1 MTKVRAIRGATT
13 ADENTKESIVEA
25 TIHLLK
31 KIVEENNLD
40 KNEVISAFFTT
51 TKDLNAQFP
60 AVAAR
65 TIGWTEVALMC
76 SHEMDIPDAQ
86 NMCIRVMVHIN
97 TDMLPNQIQN
107 VYLKEAVNLR
117 KRGFEDNE
125 TK

>member
-13 ADENTKESIVEA
+13 ADENTKEAIVEA

-51 TKDLNAQFP
+51 TRDLNAQFP

-86 NMCIRVMVHIN
+86 NMCIRVMVHVN

-117 KRGFEDNE
+117 KRGFEDNQ

>member
-51 TKDLNAQFP
+51 TKDLNTQFP

-65 TIGWTEVALMC
+65 KIGWTEVALMC
-76 SHEMDIPDAQ
+76 SHEMFVPDAQ
-86 NMCIRVMVHIN
+86 EKCIRVMVHVN
-97 TDMLPNQIQN
+97 TDKSSHDMNN
-107 VYLKEAVNLR
+107 VYLKDAVNLR
-117 KRGFEDNE
+117 KRGFEDQDQ
-125 TK
+125 

>member
-13 ADENTKESIVEA
+13 ADENTKEAIVEA

-86 NMCIRVMVHIN
+86 NMCIRVMVHVN
-97 TDMLPNQIQN
+97 TDMLANLIQN

-117 KRGFEDNE
+117 KRGFEDNQ